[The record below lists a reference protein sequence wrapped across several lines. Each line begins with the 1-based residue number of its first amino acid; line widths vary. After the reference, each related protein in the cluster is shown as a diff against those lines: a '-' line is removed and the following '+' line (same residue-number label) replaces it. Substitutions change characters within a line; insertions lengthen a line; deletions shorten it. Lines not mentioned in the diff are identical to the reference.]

1 MSEQNTQAETQ
12 ERNYIETL
20 VVALGGNAI
29 QQAGER
35 GTAAEQFANISR
47 AMASVAELAHRGY
60 RVALTHGNGPQV
72 GTILLQQAAAE
83 ATAGIPAMPMDVAG
97 AMSQGQ
103 LGYMMQQS
111 LQNEL
116 RKLGRPWPVAT
127 IITQMVVDP
136 KDPAFANPTKP
147 IGPFYTLEKAEAL
160 RAKGYTIIE
169 DSGRGYRRVVP
180 SPQPAAIA
188 EIYAIRTLVNSG
200 ALVIC
205 GGGGGIPVVRD
216 PGGALHGVE
225 AVIDKDMSASLL
237 AQKLDA
243 DRLLILTD
251 VEKVA
256 INFRKPD
263 QRDLDWVSTQEMH
276 AYIKEGH
283 FAAGSMGPKVRA
295 AVQFVEAGGKEAIIT
310 QLQSALS
317 ALEGHTGTHVTD
329 DVRT

>member
-1 MSEQNTQAETQ
+1 LSDQIGTQ

-29 QQAGER
+29 QQSGEK
-35 GTAAEQFANISR
+35 GTAEEQFANVSR
-47 AMASVAELAHRGY
+47 AMASVAELADRGY
-60 RVALTHGNGPQV
+60 RVVLTHGNGPQV

-83 ATAGIPAMPMDVAG
+83 ASDGIPAMPMDVAG

-103 LGYMMQQS
+103 LGYMMQQC

-116 RKLGRPWPVAT
+116 RKRGRPWPVAT
-127 IITQMVVDP
+127 VITQMVVDP
-136 KDPAFANPTKP
+136 HDPAFSNPTKP
-147 IGPFYTLEKAEAL
+147 IGPFYTQEKAEEL
-160 RAKGYTIIE
+160 RAKGYTVIE

-180 SPQPAAIA
+180 SPQPAALA

-205 GGGGGIPVVRD
+205 SGGGGIPVVRD
-216 PGGALHGVE
+216 KDGLLHGVE
-225 AVIDKDMSASLL
+225 AVIDKDMGASLI

-251 VEKVA
+251 VEQAA
-256 INFRKPD
+256 INYRKPD
-263 QRDLDWVSTQEMH
+263 QRALGHVGVDEMKG
-276 AYIKEGH
+276 YVEEGH

-295 AVQFVEAGGKEAIIT
+295 AISFVEAGGKEAIIT
-310 QLQSALS
+310 QLQSSLA
-317 ALEGHTGTHVTD
+317 AVEGKTGTHV
-329 DVRT
+329 VA